1 MNKLSAKN
9 IIKKHSLISRKISKI
24 ILKNIRDDNSYEVS
38 LKPYISEIEFYNI
51 KKRYNEKLSYLKKE
65 KIEIIPKNLPFLY
78 IIKDMSNLNGK

>member
-51 KKRYNEKLSYLKKE
+51 KKIQLKLSYLKE
-65 KIEIIPKNLPFLY
+65 KIEIIPKNLPFL
-78 IIKDMSNLNGK
+78 I